1 MNPLAAKLPSRLN
14 MPSVI
19 SSSITRTFAQTAF
32 WQSGSNAVFTISFKI
47 RSVYYRHFT
56 TREDADRFF
65 ARIAANCHIHTIMY
79 FDDCGDVVELA

>member
-1 MNPLAAKLPSRLN
+1 M
-14 MPSVI
+14 
-19 SSSITRTFAQTAF
+19 
-32 WQSGSNAVFTISFKI
+32 FTISFKI